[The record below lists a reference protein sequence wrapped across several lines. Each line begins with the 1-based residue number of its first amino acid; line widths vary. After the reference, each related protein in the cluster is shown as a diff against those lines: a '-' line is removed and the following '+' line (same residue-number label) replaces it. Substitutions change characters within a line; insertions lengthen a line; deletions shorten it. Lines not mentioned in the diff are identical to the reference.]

1 MSPRCHIVDPV
12 DRDGG
17 GSMNAEDLVLNFK
30 KGMANLS
37 KTERR
42 RAIESV
48 RDVIRAAAFDDA
60 FDSAYEV
67 ERCPR
72 CGSAAVVKKGKAGN
86 GEQRYLCRG
95 CGRTFGMGSG
105 RILGT
110 SKLPKETWMAYA
122 ECFVLMLPLRECA
135 RRCRVCLKTAYTMR
149 HRLIERLSACSP
161 SFKVERG
168 CGCELDET
176 YFPESFKGN
185 HTKGSFTMPRPSR
198 QRDKQV
204 HRRGLSRERICVM
217 TGVNDSNET
226 FLEVTGRGALS
237 RERAMDALRGRIAT
251 DRAAAYV
258 GVLAELE
265 SPRTRPTTPRT
276 APREPSTGSTPST
289 RFSAPSWSRSRA
301 CRRSTS
307 MPTSPGSGGAEPSWR
322 PIPAPPSARSH
333 GSSRTASAG
342 AASATCSTWSRPTW
356 TTGPRPPHRGGR
368 MIAPRYTRRGEA
380 MPSNIPATTI
390 RIDPEVKKEATAI
403 LDELGLSMSTAVNAF
418 LRVLVRE
425 GGIPF
430 EMRVKTPAPDGETA
444 S

>member
-1 MSPRCHIVDPV
+1 M
-12 DRDGG
+12 
-17 GSMNAEDLVLNFK
+17 
-30 KGMANLS
+30 
-37 KTERR
+37 
-42 RAIESV
+42 
-48 RDVIRAAAFDDA
+48 
-60 FDSAYEV
+60 
-67 ERCPR
+67 
-72 CGSAAVVKKGKAGN
+72 VVKKGKSKN

-95 CGRTFGMGSG
+95 CGRTFGMGSE

-110 SKLPKETWMAYA
+110 SKLPKGTWMAYA
-122 ECFVLMLPLRECA
+122 ECFALMLPLRECA

-149 HRLIERLSACSP
+149 HRLIECLSAYSP
-161 SFKVERG
+161 SFRVERG

-185 HTKGSFTMPRPSR
+185 HAKGSFTMPRPSR
-198 QRDKQV
+198 HRGKQV

-237 RERAMDALRGRIAT
+237 RERAMDALRGRIAAGSVVAT

-265 SPRTRPTTPRT
+265 VAAHAAYDPKDRSGGTINRVNTVHSLLG
-276 APREPSTGSTPST
+276 AFMEP
-289 RFSAPSWSRSRA
+289 FRA

-307 MPTSPGSGGAEPSWR
+307 TPTSPGSGGAGPSWR
-322 PIPAPPSARSH
+322 PIPAPPGARSR

-368 MIAPRYTRRGEA
+368 MVAPRYTRRGEA

-390 RIDPEVKKEATAI
+390 RIDPEVKREATAI

-418 LRVLVRE
+418 LRALVRE
-425 GGIPF
+425 GGMPF

-444 S
+444 R

>member
-1 MSPRCHIVDPV
+1 
-12 DRDGG
+12 
-17 GSMNAEDLVLNFK
+17 MNAEDLVLNFK

-60 FDSAYEV
+60 AGSAYEI

-72 CGSAAVVKKGKAGN
+72 CGSAAVVKKGKSKN

-95 CGRTFGMGSG
+95 CGRTFGMGSE

-149 HRLIERLSACSP
+149 HRLIECLSAYSP
-161 SFKVERG
+161 SFRVERG

-185 HTKGSFTMPRPSR
+185 HAKGSFTMPRPSR
-198 QRDKQV
+198 HRGKQV

-237 RERAMDALRGRIAT
+237 RERAMDALRGRIAAYDPKDRSGGTINRINTVHSLLGAFMEPFKGVSTKHLDAYLAWFRWCRTFMAT
-251 DRAAAYV
+251 DSGAAGRTVARQLAH
-258 GVLAELE
+258 GVCR
-265 SPRTRPTTPRT
+265 SRVRGMFNV
-276 APREPSTGSTPST
+276 EPPYMDYWA
-289 RFSAPSWSRSRA
+289 APSA
-301 CRRSTS
+301 
-307 MPTSPGSGGAEPSWR
+307 
-322 PIPAPPSARSH
+322 
-333 GSSRTASAG
+333 
-342 AASATCSTWSRPTW
+342 
-356 TTGPRPPHRGGR
+356 
-368 MIAPRYTRRGEA
+368 
-380 MPSNIPATTI
+380 
-390 RIDPEVKKEATAI
+390 
-403 LDELGLSMSTAVNAF
+403 
-418 LRVLVRE
+418 
-425 GGIPF
+425 
-430 EMRVKTPAPDGETA
+430 
-444 S
+444 

>member
-1 MSPRCHIVDPV
+1 
-12 DRDGG
+12 
-17 GSMNAEDLVLNFK
+17 MNAEDLVLNFK

-60 FDSAYEV
+60 AGSAYEI

-72 CGSAAVVKKGKAGN
+72 CGSAAVVKKGKSKN

-95 CGRTFGMGSG
+95 CGRTFGMGSE

-149 HRLIERLSACSP
+149 HRLIECLSAYSP
-161 SFKVERG
+161 SFRVERG

-185 HTKGSFTMPRPSR
+185 HAKGSFTMPRPSR
-198 QRDKQV
+198 HRGKQV

-217 TGVNDSNET
+217 
-226 FLEVTGRGALS
+226 
-237 RERAMDALRGRIAT
+237 DALRGRIAAGSVVAT

-265 SPRTRPTTPRT
+265 VAAHAAYDPKDRSGGTINRVNAVHSLLGAFMEPFRGVSTKHLDAYLAWFRWCRTFMATDSGAAGRT
-276 APREPSTGSTPST
+276 VARQLAHGVC
-289 RFSAPSWSRSRA
+289 RSRV
-301 CRRSTS
+301 RD
-307 MPTSPGSGGAEPSWR
+307 MFNVEPPYMDYWAA
-322 PIPAPPSARSH
+322 PAA
-333 GSSRTASAG
+333 
-342 AASATCSTWSRPTW
+342 
-356 TTGPRPPHRGGR
+356 
-368 MIAPRYTRRGEA
+368 
-380 MPSNIPATTI
+380 
-390 RIDPEVKKEATAI
+390 
-403 LDELGLSMSTAVNAF
+403 
-418 LRVLVRE
+418 
-425 GGIPF
+425 
-430 EMRVKTPAPDGETA
+430 
-444 S
+444 

>member
-1 MSPRCHIVDPV
+1 
-12 DRDGG
+12 
-17 GSMNAEDLVLNFK
+17 MNAEDLVLNFK

-60 FDSAYEV
+60 AGSAYEI

-72 CGSAAVVKKGKAGN
+72 CGSAAVVKKGKSKN

-95 CGRTFGMGSG
+95 CGRTFGMGSE

-122 ECFVLMLPLRECA
+122 ECFALMLPLRECA

-149 HRLIERLSACSP
+149 HRLIECLSAYSP
-161 SFKVERG
+161 SFRVERG

-185 HTKGSFTMPRPSR
+185 HAKGSFTMPRS
-198 QRDKQV
+198 
-204 HRRGLSRERICVM
+204 G
-217 TGVNDSNET
+217 
-226 FLEVTGRGALS
+226 
-237 RERAMDALRGRIAT
+237 
-251 DRAAAYV
+251 
-258 GVLAELE
+258 
-265 SPRTRPTTPRT
+265 
-276 APREPSTGSTPST
+276 
-289 RFSAPSWSRSRA
+289 A

-307 MPTSPGSGGAEPSWR
+307 TPTSPGSGGAGPSWR
-322 PIPAPPSARSH
+322 PIPARPGARSR

-368 MIAPRYTRRGEA
+368 MVAPRYTRRGEA

-390 RIDPEVKKEATAI
+390 RIDPEVKREATVI

-418 LRVLVRE
+418 LRALVRE
-425 GGIPF
+425 GGMPF

-444 S
+444 R

>member
-1 MSPRCHIVDPV
+1 
-12 DRDGG
+12 
-17 GSMNAEDLVLNFK
+17 MNAEDLVLNFK

-60 FDSAYEV
+60 AGSSCEV
-67 ERCPR
+67 ECCPR

-86 GEQRYLCRG
+86 GEQRYLCRA
-95 CGRTFGMGSG
+95 CGRTFGMGSE

-149 HRLIERLSACSP
+149 HRLIECLSAYSP
-161 SFKVERG
+161 SFRVERG
-168 CGCELDET
+168 CGCKLDET

-185 HTKGSFTMPRPSR
+185 HAKGSFTMPRPSR
-198 QRDKQV
+198 HRGKQV

-237 RERAMDALRGRIAT
+237 RERAMDALRGRIAAGSVVAT
-251 DRAAAYV
+251 GRAAAYV

-265 SPRTRPTTPRT
+265 VAAHAANDPMDRSEGTINRINTVHSLLGAFMEPFKGVSTKHLGDYLTWFRWCRTFMATNSGAAERAVARQLAHGTC
-276 APREPSTGSTPST
+276 
-289 RFSAPSWSRSRA
+289 RSRV
-301 CRRSTS
+301 RD
-307 MPTSPGSGGAEPSWR
+307 MFNVEPPYMDHWAA
-322 PIPAPPSARSH
+322 PAA
-333 GSSRTASAG
+333 
-342 AASATCSTWSRPTW
+342 
-356 TTGPRPPHRGGR
+356 
-368 MIAPRYTRRGEA
+368 
-380 MPSNIPATTI
+380 
-390 RIDPEVKKEATAI
+390 
-403 LDELGLSMSTAVNAF
+403 
-418 LRVLVRE
+418 
-425 GGIPF
+425 
-430 EMRVKTPAPDGETA
+430 
-444 S
+444 

>member
-1 MSPRCHIVDPV
+1 
-12 DRDGG
+12 
-17 GSMNAEDLVLNFK
+17 MNAEDLVLNFK

-60 FDSAYEV
+60 AGSAYEI

-72 CGSAAVVKKGKAGN
+72 CGSVAVVKKGKSKN

-95 CGRTFGMGSG
+95 CGRTFGMGSE

-110 SKLPKETWMAYA
+110 SRLPKETWMVYA

-149 HRLIERLSACSP
+149 HRLIECLSAYSP
-161 SFKVERG
+161 SFRVERG

-185 HTKGSFTMPRPSR
+185 HAKGSFTMPRPSR
-198 QRDKQV
+198 HRGKQV

-237 RERAMDALRGRIAT
+237 RERAMDALRGRIAAGSVVAT
-251 DRAAAYV
+251 DRAAVYV
-258 GVLAELE
+258 NVLAELE
-265 SPRTRPTTPRT
+265 VAAHAAYDPKDR
-276 APREPSTGSTPST
+276 
-289 RFSAPSWSRSRA
+289 
-301 CRRSTS
+301 
-307 MPTSPGSGGAEPSWR
+307 SGGTINRINTVHSLLGAFMEPFKGVSTKHLDAYLAWFR
-322 PIPAPPSARSH
+322 WC
-333 GSSRTASAG
+333 RTFMATDSG
-342 AASATCSTWSRPTW
+342 AAGRTVARQLAHGVCRSRPTS

-368 MIAPRYTRRGEA
+368 MVAPRYTRRGEA

-418 LRVLVRE
+418 LRALVRE
-425 GGIPF
+425 GGMPF